1 MALDCKDELEA
12 YLCAQR
18 VPFQVQ
24 HHPQAFTAQHL
35 AAVEHV
41 PGRLV
46 AKVVVVYADGR
57 PVMLALPAH
66 CRVSLPKAGQ
76 ALTSRTVRLAEEH
89 ELRDLFPDCEVGAM
103 PPFGNMYDLPVYV
116 DQTLA
121 EDEVIVCNAGTH
133 TETISLRFADFQRL
147 VNPAIADFAPPR
159 RGPPG
164 NGSRLRRD

>member
-1 MALDCKDELEA
+1 MKSECTEQLEA
-12 YLCAQR
+12 YLCEQR

-24 HHPQAFTAQHL
+24 HHPLAFTAQHV

-66 CRVSLPKAGQ
+66 CRVSLPRAEQ
-76 ALTSRTVRLAEEH
+76 ALASRTVRLAEEH
-89 ELRDLFPDCEVGAM
+89 ELRRLFPDCEVGAM
-103 PPFGNMYDLPVYV
+103 PPFGNMYDLPVYA
-116 DQTLA
+116 DQALA

-147 VNPAIADFAPPR
+147 VHPAIADFAIHP
-159 RGPPG
+159 
-164 NGSRLRRD
+164 